1 MQVINTNIL
10 SLIAQN
16 NLNKNQDTLTTSI
29 QRLSS
34 GLRINSAKDDA
45 AGLAIADRFTAQI
58 NGLNQAV
65 RNANDGISLA
75 QTADGALGEVTNNLQ
90 RIRELAVQ
98 AANSTNSASDR
109 AALQTEVSQRIAE
122 VDRIA
127 GQTQFNGLNLLDGSF
142 SSQQFQVGANANQTI
157 AINQIGDVRTSQLGQ
172 SYGASL
178 AGTTLT
184 ASTGITAAG
193 QFTIQVGNTT
203 TDIFT
208 GAGGNAITGDAKS
221 LAAAIN
227 ASGVSGLH
235 ATAAATTSAAG
246 AYSKQE
252 TANGNADLTINGIT
266 MSVALV
272 GSSTDVQ
279 SALSAINN
287 NSAATGV
294 SATYNGG
301 GLTLTATDGRNISV
315 SIADASSGGSTGAK
329 LGDVGLS
336 GFGGAAATAASATT
350 YGSYSVSYTGTD
362 TVTVGGT
369 AAAGVSGLASGATN
383 ASATGVAVHNID
395 ISTLSGANSALASVD
410 AALGSV
416 DGIRASL
423 GALQNRFTSAVANLS
438 STAQN
443 LTASRSRIQDADF
456 AAETANMTRAQIL
469 QQAGTAMVAQ
479 ANSLPQSVLTLLK

>member
-109 AALQTEVSQRIAE
+109 AALQTEVTQRIAE
-122 VDRIA
+122 IDRIS

-157 AINQIGDVRTSQLGQ
+157 AISQIGDTRTSQLGQ
-172 SYGASL
+172 SYGATL

-193 QFTIQVGNTT
+193 QFTIQVGTAT

-208 GAGGNAITGDAKS
+208 AAGGNTITGDAKS

-227 ASGVSGLH
+227 ASGVSGLT
-235 ATAAATTSAAG
+235 ATAGATTSAAG
-246 AYSKQE
+246 TYTH
-252 TANGNADLTINGIT
+252 TATLVAGTGTLTVNGINI
-266 MSVALV
+266 SVALTGV
-272 GSSTDVQ
+272 QATDT
-279 SALSAINN
+279 AATLTAINN

-294 SATYNGG
+294 SATANGS
-301 GLTLTATDGRNISV
+301 GLTLSAADGRNVAISWAAGTATNSV
-315 SIADASSGGSTGAK
+315 QADLGLGGVA
-329 LGDVGLS
+329 
-336 GFGGAAATAASATT
+336 ATT
-350 YGSYSVSYTGTD
+350 YGSYNVSYTGTD
-362 TVTVGGT
+362 TVTVAGS
-369 AAAGVSGLASGATN
+369 AAAGVKGLADGAT
-383 ASATGVAVHNID
+383 ASSATGVAVHNID
-395 ISTLSGANSALASVD
+395 ISTLGGANSALASVD

>member
-122 VDRIA
+122 IDRIS

-157 AINQIGDVRTSQLGQ
+157 AISQIGDTRTSQLGQ

-178 AGTTLT
+178 AGTTLS

-193 QFTIQVGNTT
+193 QFTIQVGSST
-203 TDIFT
+203 TDIYT
-208 GAGGNAITGDAKS
+208 ASGGNSITGDAKS

-227 ASGVSGLH
+227 NSGISGLH
-235 ATAAATTSAAG
+235 ATTAATTSAAG
-246 AYSKQE
+246 TYVSAV
-252 TANGNADLTINGIT
+252 TAAGTGTLTVNGIDI
-266 MSVALV
+266 SVALTGV
-272 GSSTDVQ
+272 QATDTAA
-279 SALSAINN
+279 ALTAINN

-294 SATYNGG
+294 SATANGS
-301 GLTLTATDGRNISV
+301 GLTLTATDGRNIGV
-315 SIADASSGGSTGAK
+315 SWAVGTATSSALSD
-329 LGDVGLS
+329 LGLNGV
-336 GFGGAAATAASATT
+336 AATT

-362 TVTVGGT
+362 TVTVGGS
-369 AAAGVSGLASGATN
+369 AAAGVKGLADGATN
-383 ASATGVAVHNID
+383 SSATGVAVHNID
-395 ISTLSGANSALASVD
+395 ISTLGGANNALASVD